1 MPHPVLVE
9 LAVQS
14 LAGVR
19 VAAEVGAARVE
30 LCVAVGPTG
39 GLTPSIGFIEAA
51 LAAAEQSSVTRG
63 PSDVDAPR
71 PLEVHPL
78 IRSRAGGFVYD
89 DDEIA
94 VQLRD
99 VRSAVAAGVSGVVVG
114 ALTSD
119 RRVDRS
125 AVAALVLAADGR
137 EVTFH
142 RAIDT
147 LEDPLSAIDALVD
160 LGVSRVLTSGGAQ
173 RSVDG
178 RERLR
183 AMVIHADGR
192 LQIMAGG
199 GVRADDVAAL
209 AEVGVDAIHLSARSF
224 VADAGGVG
232 AGSESGYD
240 VTDHALAGAAV
251 HAAFSARFRG

>member
-1 MPHPVLVE
+1 MPRPVLVE

-14 LAGVR
+14 VAGVR

-30 LCVAVGPTG
+30 LCVALSPTG
-39 GLTPSIGFIEAA
+39 GLTPSIGLIEAA
-51 LAAAEQSSVTRG
+51 VAAAQAPLTRAVTDAR
-63 PSDVDAPR
+63 APR

-99 VRSAVAAGVSGVVVG
+99 VRSAVAAGARGVVVG
-114 ALTSD
+114 ALTRD
-119 RRVDRS
+119 HLVDRS
-125 AVAALVLAADGR
+125 VLAALVAAADGR

-147 LEDPLSAIDALVD
+147 LADPLAAIDALVE
-160 LGVSRVLTSGGAQ
+160 LGVSRVLTSGGAE

-178 RERLR
+178 LDRLR
-183 AMVIHADGR
+183 AMVSHADGR

-209 AEVGVDAIHLSARSF
+209 AEVGVDAIHLSAKGF

-232 AGSESGYD
+232 AGSEPGYE
-240 VTDHALAGAAV
+240 VTDPALAREATQALLTAG
-251 HAAFSARFRG
+251 SCG